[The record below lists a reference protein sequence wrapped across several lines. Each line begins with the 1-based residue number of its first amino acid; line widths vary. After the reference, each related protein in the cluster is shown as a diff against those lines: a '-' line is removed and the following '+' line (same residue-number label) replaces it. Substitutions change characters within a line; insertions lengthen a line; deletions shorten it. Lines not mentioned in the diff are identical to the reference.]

1 MEAGDYAG
9 CFRRDRSQHFSLDG
23 VEDVAEQ
30 GVEPPPLSL
39 AKSLA
44 SVAKESA
51 AAVQRQRKPLTRM
64 QRKRLAELR
73 IKKRVKAQHL
83 NGKFYDLMDKVVAN
97 AETLEDAYD
106 IVRLNSNVDLASTKD
121 DVCFV
126 TLAEQLRSGEFDVR
140 GNAFSVVAKGKRE
153 GHLVLPRLNLKV
165 VQEAIRVVLEV
176 VYRPQFSKDITWM
189 SQWARLSLSS
199 QVHI

>member
-1 MEAGDYAG
+1 MGARDYAS
-9 CFRRDRSQHFSLDG
+9 CFRQYRSQHFSLNG

-44 SVAKESA
+44 SVAEESA

-106 IVRLNSNVDLASTKD
+106 IVRMNSNVDLASAKD

-140 GNAFSVVAKGKRE
+140 GNAFLSGGEGKTRRT
-153 GHLVLPRLNLKV
+153 PC
-165 VQEAIRVVLEV
+165 
-176 VYRPQFSKDITWM
+176 
-189 SQWARLSLSS
+189 SS
-199 QVHI
+199 